1 MGARGRKLGGA
12 GNPPRDL
19 LLRSP
24 KDPSRAALILL
35 VRDETCV
42 APQTG
47 TVAVQ

>member
-1 MGARGRKLGGA
+1 MDEPLLQVL
-12 GNPPRDL
+12 L

-24 KDPSRAALILL
+24 KDPSRAAPILL